1 MTHFFLL
8 RAKSIPFFTNCRSI
22 KKTKNS
28 MTRLCMNP
36 KLHTQF
42 KISTKSTIPSSLNRL
57 IRPKKGKNST
67 QTSHITA
74 VSKNKKQKQK
84 KQKQKQKNHVTKLK
98 RIKY

>member
-8 RAKSIPFFTNCRSI
+8 RAKSIPLFTNCRSI

-57 IRPKKGKNST
+57 IRPKKAKNST

-74 VSKNKKQKQK
+74 VSQK
-84 KQKQKQKNHVTKLK
+84 KQKKHVTKLK